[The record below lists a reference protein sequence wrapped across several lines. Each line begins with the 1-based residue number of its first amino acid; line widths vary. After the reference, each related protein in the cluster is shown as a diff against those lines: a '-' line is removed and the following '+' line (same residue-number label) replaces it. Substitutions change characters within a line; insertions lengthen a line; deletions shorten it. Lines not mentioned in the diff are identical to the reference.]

1 MKLTETKVYYD
12 FCIGSTM
19 QAELINS
26 FAKSAWYARRQHS
39 YNICNSW
46 M

>member
-19 QAELINS
+19 QAELKTETHFS
-26 FAKSAWYARRQHS
+26 TSKGAGWSE
-39 YNICNSW
+39 
-46 M
+46 